1 MCSPECC
8 GLRSSAL
15 SQNRPLSDGPGRPD
29 AHRLPCTYTKT
40 HIGRVIMDES
50 TLKLSGGDYRKEA
63 LCDQMRVLKNKVGSF
78 ILFSAEMIS
87 PTTRT
92 QMID

>member
-1 MCSPECC
+1 
-8 GLRSSAL
+8 
-15 SQNRPLSDGPGRPD
+15 
-29 AHRLPCTYTKT
+29 
-40 HIGRVIMDES
+40 MDES